1 MDFNYIDAKTARF
14 LLALKDRSVYERNA
28 YSCASG
34 EMITAIIKGNN
45 YCHFTI
51 TEKDDKIGQF
61 VIDELRNAGFRAEVR
76 LDRKVDP
83 FMVEVKW

>member
-14 LLALKDRSVYERNA
+14 LLALKDRSVYESNA
-28 YSCASG
+28 YRCAYS
-34 EMITAIIKGNN
+34 EIIKAIIKGNN

-51 TEKDDKIGQF
+51 TEKDDKIGQL

-76 LDRKVDP
+76 LDRKVDQ